1 MMKAAAFLG
10 LLCALGFS
18 GCAQQHYAT
27 MARRH
32 AAVME
37 SLPAAVKSLRVDIV
51 PSTEH
56 PVLAWATA
64 GMMQQY
70 IAYNPR
76 VAEQLPPEVLAF
88 ALVHEYAHLKLNHV
102 GPLGGHRPAATVR
115 EQELVA
121 DRFAAKFWATNDAR
135 VAEAAAASF
144 TSPAGRRALGSE
156 QKSLEA
162 GYPTQKERAQVIL
175 DCLAQA
181 QPSAAP
187 KKP

>member
-1 MMKAAAFLG
+1 MKAAACLA

-18 GCAQQHYAT
+18 GCAQQRYAAL
-27 MARRH
+27 ARRH
-32 AAVME
+32 AAVMD
-37 SLPAAVKSLRVDIV
+37 SLPAVVKKLPVAIV
-51 PSTEH
+51 PSYEH

-64 GMMQQY
+64 GMMDRY
-70 IAYNPR
+70 VAYNPR

-88 ALVHEYAHLKLNHV
+88 ALVHEHAHLQ
-102 GPLGGHRPAATVR
+102 LGHIAPFTGERSPATVR

-121 DRFAAKFWATNDAR
+121 DRFAARFWATNDAR
-135 VAEAAAASF
+135 VAQAAVASF

-156 QKSLEA
+156 QKSLAA
-162 GYPTQKERAQVIL
+162 GYPTRQERAQVIL

-181 QPSAAP
+181 QSSAAP